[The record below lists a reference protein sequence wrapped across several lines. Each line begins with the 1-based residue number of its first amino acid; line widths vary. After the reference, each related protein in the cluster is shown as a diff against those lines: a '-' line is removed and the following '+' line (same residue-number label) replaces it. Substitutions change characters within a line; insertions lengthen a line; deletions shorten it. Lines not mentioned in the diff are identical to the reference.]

1 MLNYTPNGVH
11 SLVIVLANRLVLVLY
26 SKLNQLLLIAQLL
39 LYATVVAVE
48 QLLRTIEW
56 SAAVVVWE
64 YLEVSIDDVVASIDI
79 DW

>member
-48 QLLRTIEW
+48 QLLRTVEW